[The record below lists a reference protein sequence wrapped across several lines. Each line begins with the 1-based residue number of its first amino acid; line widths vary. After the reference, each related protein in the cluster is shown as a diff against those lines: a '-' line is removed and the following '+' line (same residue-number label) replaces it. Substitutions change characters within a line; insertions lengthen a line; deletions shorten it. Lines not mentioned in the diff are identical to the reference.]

1 MTQVNP
7 KLQKRFPVTVAA
19 LLTGVALAGL
29 VSTLIGAPQGQYDFL
44 HDHLEKGRGAT
55 EILWTPQQTKLKDQ
69 DKRKIA
75 ELIELTENPQFTPR
89 RDKGLHGQALIHALE
104 ASCDS
109 DAARCIRPVRIDR
122 RLSVSNLNGDLRVAN
137 IEEQSLRIDFETSA
151 DIALT
156 RFLGVVNETRNLRF
170 YQTQGGWVQ
179 NNTQT
184 LSQTPLS
191 FEGRGDKFAY
201 MASHNFVGLNY
212 YPASASWATF
222 WTEFPIG
229 EIRSDLENA
238 SGLNV
243 NALRIFLTHDY
254 FDDPKTRDE
263 AIAKLKVFLDL
274 CREKDIKVLITLFD
288 LRPDYSV
295 SNWASDIRH
304 IDRVLSSISGHAA
317 ILGIDL
323 KNQPDLDFPHWGE
336 SLVEG
341 WLTVTARHIQTHY
354 PDLAVMTGWSDA
366 EHALRLQGVFD
377 VLTYHE
383 YQNPK
388 GFKGRLEAIRSKAGG
403 KPVMITELGSTVW
416 HPPFI
421 RSMTEKAQAKRLE
434 TQLDQSA
441 NSNGVFIWTLNDF
454 DHVGTEVVGRL
465 PWRKAQQRHF
475 GLHRADGSPRPS
487 AAVLKA
493 YGEQKSQQNYTH
505 LISTLN
511 LRQK

>member
-1 MTQVNP
+1 MTPQ
-7 KLQKRFPVTVAA
+7 KTTLQKRRPFTVAA
-19 LLTGVALAGL
+19 LLSGVALAGL
-29 VSTLIGAPQGQYDFL
+29 VSTVMGAPQGHYDFL
-44 HDHLEKGRGAT
+44 HDHLEKGQAAIDIT
-55 EILWTPQQTKLKDQ
+55 WTAQQTKLKDQ

-75 ELIELTENPQFTPR
+75 ELIERTESAQFTPR
-89 RDKGLHGQALIHALE
+89 RNEGLHGQALSQAL
-104 ASCDS
+104 ATHCVS
-109 DAARCIRPVRIDR
+109 AAERCMRPVRIGR
-122 RLSVSNLNGDLRVAN
+122 TLAVSHVNGDLRVAN
-137 IEEQSLRIDFETSA
+137 IKEQSLRIDFETGA
-151 DIALT
+151 ELAQT
-156 RFLGVVNETRNLRF
+156 RFLGIVNETRNLRF

-184 LSQTPLS
+184 LSKTPLI
-191 FEGRGDKFAY
+191 FEGREDKFAHL
-201 MASHNFVGLNY
+201 ASHNFVGLNY
-212 YPASASWATF
+212 YPASASWADF
-222 WTEFPIG
+222 WTEFPLA
-229 EIRSDLENA
+229 EIHSDLEKA

-263 AIAKLKVFLDL
+263 AIEKLKVFLDL
-274 CREKDIKVLITLFD
+274 CHDKDIKVLITLFD

-295 SNWASDIRH
+295 SNWAADIRH
-304 IDRVLSSISGHAA
+304 IDRVLSTIFDHAA

-341 WLTVTARHIQTHY
+341 WLTVMARHIQIQY

-366 EHALRLQGVFD
+366 RHALRLQGVFD
-377 VLTYHE
+377 VVTYHE

-388 GFKGRLEAIRSKAGG
+388 GFKSRLEAIKAKSGG
-403 KPVMITELGSTVW
+403 KPVMITELGSTTW

-421 RSMTEKAQAKRLE
+421 RSVTEKAQAKRLGA
-434 TQLDQSA
+434 QLDQSA
-441 NSNGVFIWTLNDF
+441 NSNGVFVWTLNDF

-475 GLHRADGSPRPS
+475 GLHRDDGSARP
-487 AAVLKA
+487 AAATLKA
-493 YGEQKSQQNYTH
+493 YGAKKSQQNYTH